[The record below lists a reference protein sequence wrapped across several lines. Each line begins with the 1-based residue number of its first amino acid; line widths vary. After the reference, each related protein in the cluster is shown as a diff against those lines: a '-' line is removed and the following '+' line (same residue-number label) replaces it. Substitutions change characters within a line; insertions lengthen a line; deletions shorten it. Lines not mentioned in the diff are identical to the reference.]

1 MPLPKKHKIS
11 LECKE
16 ILTPKNKQMFSRPNQ
31 WTPIFFSFSR
41 EGEGKR
47 MVFVF
52 FFFLITTLFSTYTNK
67 NNYPDSSNNDTLNE
81 KIITVFEG
89 KKRREK
95 KKKKKRNPLLFCFVM
110 RCNVHIYIY
119 IEEL

>member
-52 FFFLITTLFSTYTNK
+52 FFFQDGSLLKVGRIWS
-67 NNYPDSSNNDTLNE
+67 DWWWE
-81 KIITVFEG
+81 KGEIGWGFIGFREGEGEGEDGRDDIICG
-89 KKRREK
+89 
-95 KKKKKRNPLLFCFVM
+95 N
-110 RCNVHIYIY
+110 
-119 IEEL
+119 